1 VTAHSPEDLRKGYL
15 LALCVVTIWTGFIL
29 VSRMGG
35 ISTLTAY
42 DTIALRYMVASAIL
56 LPFWLYHRHN
66 LWDWRKLM
74 LSLSGALVYSLF
86 IFIGFKHAPA
96 NHAAVL
102 LPGFMPFAI
111 TAIAWVVLKEV
122 PSRQRRIGLTCIAFG
137 VACIA
142 ADTFASSGISI
153 QGDLLLLAGSC
164 CWGMYT
170 VLLRKWSFSPLES
183 TVAITLIAG
192 ILYLPVYW
200 LFLPKALDVTPW
212 NTILLQGFYQGF
224 LAPIIQM
231 LIYARAVTLLGPTR
245 LGLAMALIPV
255 TVGLAA
261 VPVLNE
267 PLTHFVMLGL
277 VFVLGGAWLGNR
289 RGRATA
295 APL

>member
-1 VTAHSPEDLRKGYL
+1 MIAHSPEELRKGYL
-15 LALCVVTIWTGFIL
+15 LALLVVTIWTGFII

-66 LWDWRKLM
+66 LWDWRKLL
-74 LSLSGALVYSLF
+74 LSLSGALIYSMF
-86 IFIGFKHAPA
+86 VFAGFKYAPA

-111 TAIAWVVLKEV
+111 TLIAYFVLGEK
-122 PSRQRRIGLTCIAFG
+122 PSKQRAIGLVCIALG
-137 VACIA
+137 VGCIA
-142 ADTFASSGISI
+142 ADSIASTGISI
-153 QGDLLLLAGSC
+153 TGDLLLLAGSC
-164 CWGMYT
+164 CWGLYT

-183 TVAITLIAG
+183 TIAITLIAG
-192 ILYLPVYW
+192 VLYLPIYW

-212 NTILLQGFYQGF
+212 NTILLQGFYQG
-224 LAPIIQM
+224 LMAPIIQM
-231 LIYARAVTLLGPTR
+231 LIYARAVNLLGPTR

-261 VPVLNE
+261 VPILGE

-289 RGRATA
+289 TKRGV
-295 APL
+295 